1 MKIIE
6 KFPHDVTEHADMGI
20 TMSDGCRLSARAWIP
35 NDAHK
40 EPMPVILEH
49 LPYRKRDGT
58 ISRDQFTHRWFAGHG
73 YVCVRTDIRGNGE
86 SEGLMHDEYSPQE
99 LEDAVEIIAWLA
111 QQPWCNGN
119 VGMIG
124 ISWGG
129 FNALQ
134 VASMQPDAL
143 KAIVTVC
150 SSVDRYADDIHYK
163 GGCLLGENFG
173 WASNMLAYSSRP
185 PDPALV
191 GDKWQS
197 MWQHR
202 LDNIQFDLSTWLR
215 HQHRDDYWKH
225 GSVCEDYSRIKA
237 AVLAVGGWHDGYRNT
252 VSHLVENVS
261 APVKGIVGPWIHKY
275 PHYSAPKPAIGFL
288 QECKRWWDQYL
299 KGIDTGVT
307 DDPDYRAYVMD
318 SIAPKRWVDERPGR
332 WIGENNW
339 PSDKINFIDY
349 FLVDKN
355 TLRTEQGDTQVTID
369 SPMDCG
375 GASGEYFPFTFGDEL
390 PDEQTYDDNRSV
402 CFTSEPL
409 TTDLDIVGAPKISL
423 KLTADQTNAQ
433 LTVRLLD
440 IRPNGSSAIIT
451 YGVLNLT
458 HAESHEN
465 PTALIPGQI
474 FDCSITLDQ
483 IAYRIPATHQLRVAL
498 SNTYWPVLWPSP
510 NRTTLKLSS
519 GRISIPVHASSS
531 NQNPVDEVNF
541 EAPEGAAHWQP
552 NVLRPASYQR
562 TLTEDSATST
572 VITEMISDFGENEDP
587 DHGLISGGR
596 MIERWSIQ
604 PDDPLSARGT
614 NEWEHTGGRAGS
626 RWRTEVESS
635 IYSDEENFYFEAV
648 LKAYLNDKEFFSR
661 TIKDQVERDLV

>member
-6 KFPHDVTEHADMGI
+6 KFPHNVTEHDDMGI

-35 NDAHK
+35 NDAHQQ
-40 EPMPVILEH
+40 PMPVILEH

-58 ISRDQFTHRWFAGHG
+58 ISRDQFTHSWFAGHG

-86 SEGLMHDEYSPQE
+86 SEGLMQDEYTQQE
-99 LEDAVEIIAWLA
+99 LEDAVEIIEWLT
-111 QQPWCNGN
+111 QQPWCDGN

-134 VASMQPDAL
+134 VASMQPEAL

-173 WASNMLAYSSRP
+173 WASNMLAYTSRP
-185 PDPALV
+185 PDSALV

-202 LDNIQFDLSTWLR
+202 LDNIQFDLCTWLK

-225 GSVCEDYSRIKA
+225 GSVCEDYTRIKA

-275 PHYSAPKPAIGFL
+275 PHYAAPQPAIGFL

-318 SIAPKRWVDERPGR
+318 SIAPARWLDTRPGR

-339 PSDKINFIDY
+339 PSGNIQSVDY
-349 FLVDKN
+349 FLLDNN
-355 TLRTEQGDTQVTID
+355 TLATEHGTTQATID

-390 PDEQTYDDNRSV
+390 PDEQTYDDNRST
-402 CFTSEPL
+402 CFTSDKL
-409 TTDLDIVGAPKISL
+409 STDLDIVGAPEIAL
-423 KLTADQTNAQ
+423 QLTADKPNAHI
-433 LTVRLLD
+433 TVRLLD
-440 IRPNGSSAIIT
+440 IRPDGSSALIT
-451 YGVLNLT
+451 YGMLNLT
-458 HAESHEN
+458 HKDSHEK
-465 PTALIPGQI
+465 PKSLVPGQP
-474 FDCSITLDQ
+474 FECHITLDQ
-483 IAYRIPATHQLRVAL
+483 IAYRIPATHKLRIAL
-498 SNTYWPVLWPSP
+498 SNAYWPVLWPSP
-510 NRTTLKLSS
+510 TSTTLDLSS
-519 GRISIPVHASSS
+519 GKISIPVHASSS
-531 NQNPVDEVNF
+531 NPSPVDEVEF
-541 EAPEGAAHWQP
+541 ETPQGATHWQP
-552 NVLRPASYQR
+552 KGLRPASYQR
-562 TLTEDSATST
+562 TLSEDKTTST

-587 DHGLISGGR
+587 DHGLISGGK
-596 MIERWSIQ
+596 MIERWTIQ
-604 PDDPLSARGT
+604 PDDPLSARGI

-626 RWRTEVESS
+626 RWRTEVQSS
-635 IYSDEENFYFEAV
+635 IHSDEKYFYFEAV
-648 LKAYLNDKEFFSR
+648 LRAWLNDEEFFTR
-661 TIKDQVERDLV
+661 KFQDQVERDLV